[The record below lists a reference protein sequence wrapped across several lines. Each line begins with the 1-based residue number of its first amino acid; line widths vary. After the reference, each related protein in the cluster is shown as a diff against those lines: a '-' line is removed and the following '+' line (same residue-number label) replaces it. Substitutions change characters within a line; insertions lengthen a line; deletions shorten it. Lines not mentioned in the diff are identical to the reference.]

1 MTKVE
6 SELTREMGNEW
17 ITADPETIA
26 ECMDGGSMNST
37 DMRDK
42 VGALKVLRSTDAFWE
57 DPVVFEKIVL
67 TINDATPVFGREQEY
82 PLSYLVYAV
91 EWVGQKEKYHPDV
104 LRYIA
109 GRFVFAGLY
118 YNPWMSVVNDYI
130 LEIVRNKESVEK
142 MIDILKQ
149 YFHEKDTGILRQ
161 NERIQLQ
168 RIARIKAYLDYRAAK
183 DGKDDGGG

>member
-1 MTKVE
+1 MDD
-6 SELTREMGNEW
+6 EW
-17 ITADPETIA
+17 ITADHETIA
-26 ECMDGGSMNST
+26 ESMDGEFMS
-37 DMRDK
+37 REEIQDK
-42 VGALKVLRSTDAFWE
+42 IGALKVLRSTDTFWE

-118 YNPWMSVVNDYI
+118 Y
-130 LEIVRNKESVEK
+130 K
-142 MIDILKQ
+142 
-149 YFHEKDTGILRQ
+149 
-161 NERIQLQ
+161 
-168 RIARIKAYLDYRAAK
+168 
-183 DGKDDGGG
+183 